1 MLLIRGFLWT
11 LVGAMTL
18 QGWLHADEY
27 GSRAGM
33 FGGVAL
39 SVAVWG
45 ERLGDGA
52 WSWLLWQPRRV
63 LLPRALVMAAL
74 EETARRPRIGVAAA
88 SEPLRTALRAA
99 EAAEERMREAEA
111 RWIVRHGALLA
122 GLATEGRAVWEAA
135 VAAAAATE
143 PCRFPMLDSVGCA
156 ARQELAAA
164 AAAWRAILAMEGL
177 PDGAR
182 SWLRAVGGRPA
193 GAQAFYDRLQE
204 LHDLEWPT
212 DSRVAALVATI
223 PATAAAVINGNWER
237 RTAASLLEGDLWAAA
252 IRHVR
257 AREWRLRGALAA
269 SGAGELWTAHERAL
283 NASLRLTGGGA
294 ATTVRDWFGEMAAYA
309 WWLGDG
315 VPTIVQRCAGQEGG
329 DCVRIG
335 PTEIAALS
343 AQFSER
349 ARIVEDGVRRLF
361 IGMWN
366 ALPAVGLVFIV
377 ELMVLACGGG
387 GGAQW
392 WRRRRWVEE
401 RPRPRPRRRA
411 AVLRA
416 PPAGLKNRVMDG

>member
-1 MLLIRGFLWT
+1 
-11 LVGAMTL
+11 MTL

-45 ERLGDGA
+45 ERLSDGA

-74 EETARRPRIGVAAA
+74 EETARRPRAAAAVA
-88 SEPLRTALRAA
+88 SEPLRKALRAA

-111 RWIVRHGALLA
+111 HWIVRHGSLLA
-122 GLATEGRAVWEAA
+122 GLATEGRAVWDVTAA
-135 VAAAAATE
+135 GAAAE
-143 PCRFPMLDSVGCA
+143 PCRFPVLDSVGCA
-156 ARQELAAA
+156 ARQERAAA
-164 AAAWRAILAMEGL
+164 AAAWRAILAMEEL
-177 PDGAR
+177 VDGTR
-182 SWLRAVGGRPA
+182 GWLRAVGGKPA
-193 GAQAFYDRLQE
+193 GAQAFYELLEQ

-212 DSRVAALVATI
+212 DSRVAALMATI
-223 PATAAAVINGNWER
+223 PTTAVAVINGSWEQ
-237 RTAASLLEGDLWAAA
+237 RTAASLLEGDLWAAT

-269 SGAGELWTAHERAL
+269 SGAGELWSAHERAL
-283 NASLRLTGGGA
+283 NASLRLTKEE
-294 ATTVRDWFGEMAAYA
+294 TTVRDWFSEMAVYA

-315 VPTIVQRCAGQEGG
+315 VPTIVQRCVRQDNG
-329 DCVRIG
+329 DCLRIG

-343 AQFSER
+343 AQFGER
-349 ARIVEDGVRRLF
+349 VRIVEDGVRRLF

-377 ELMVLACGGG
+377 ELIILACG

-401 RPRPRPRRRA
+401 RLPRRRLDD
-411 AVLRA
+411 LRA
-416 PPAGLKNRVMDG
+416 PPLFALGK